1 MAASP
6 PTGSKPIP
14 ATRSPT
20 ANADAPT
27 PRPRT
32 TPPSAS
38 PPTSNVAG
46 ATDGTTATAADT
58 NKPASRA
65 RRRLKRPAREL
76 IPAPSSGA
84 AESPVPTAA
93 EQDQPPPSRRRLEGS
108 HPAGVSRA
116 VISQ

>member
-1 MAASP
+1 MGRLARKMFERADCSHL
-6 PTGSKPIP
+6 KHL
-14 ATRSPT
+14 
-20 ANADAPT
+20 ANIAPL
-27 PRPRT
+27 PHQDT
-32 TPPSAS
+32 TLL
-38 PPTSNVAG
+38 
-46 ATDGTTATAADT
+46 
-58 NKPASRA
+58 R